1 MMSGKGAAVW
11 IVAVGGLLLLGGCT
25 GTGGDKADLNSQV
38 QQLRTTLDATR
49 NERDLLAQD
58 AEKFKLALDKAESSL
73 AHAVQANTKLQ
84 SQVQDLTKSRDELSA
99 RVEELSAAR
108 TDLQK
113 RVDELTTSR
122 DQLQTM
128 VEGLVNTRGALEKQ
142 VAILTKAR
150 DAARAD
156 AVIAQAKIDQL
167 NEKLKSQT
175 QQMVELQDQMASV
188 RAVLQQL
195 QQKLE

>member
-1 MMSGKGAAVW
+1 MKGMGAALSMV
-11 IVAVGGLLLLGGCT
+11 VVCGLVLLEGCT
-25 GTGGDKADLNSQV
+25 GTGGDKADLSSQV
-38 QQLRTTLDATR
+38 QQLKTALDATK
-49 NERDLLAQD
+49 NERDLLSQD
-58 AEKFKLALDKAESSL
+58 AKRLKLELDKTDSAL
-73 AHAVQANTKLQ
+73 ASATENGTKLQ

-99 RVEELSAAR
+99 KVEELSTAR
-108 TDLQK
+108 TNLQK

-122 DQLQTM
+122 DQLQKM
-128 VEGLVNTRGALEKQ
+128 VESLVDTRGTLEKQ

-156 AVIAQAKIDQL
+156 AVTAQAKIDQL
-167 NEKLKSQT
+167 NEKVRSQT

-188 RAVLQQL
+188 RAILQQL

>member
-1 MMSGKGAAVW
+1 MKGKGVAVW
-11 IVAVGGLLLLGGCT
+11 MVVAGALLVGGCT
-25 GTGGDKADLNSQV
+25 GTGGDKTDLNSQV
-38 QQLRTTLDATR
+38 QQLQTALDATR
-49 NERDLLAQD
+49 TERDLLAQD
-58 AEKFKLALDKAESSL
+58 AKQFKLALDKAESSL
-73 AHAVQANTKLQ
+73 ANTTQTNTRLQ
-84 SQVQDLTKSRDELSA
+84 GQVQDLTKSRDELSA
-99 RVEELSAAR
+99 KVQELATAR

-128 VEGLVNTRGALEKQ
+128 VEGLVDTRGTLEKQ
-142 VAILTKAR
+142 VAALTKAR

-156 AVIAQAKIDQL
+156 ALTAQTKIDQL
-167 NEKLKSQT
+167 TDKLKSQT
-175 QQMVELQDQMASV
+175 QQMVELQDQMTAV